1 MESETY
7 DFRNNVGTLSSFPK
21 PRYFINS
28 NPRKQNPRKQKGP
41 ILDKTQFNSF
51 SLF

>member
-21 PRYFINS
+21 PRYFINWD
-28 NPRKQNPRKQKGP
+28 PRKQKGP
-41 ILDKTQFNSF
+41 ILDKTQFISF

>member
-7 DFRNNVGTLSSFPK
+7 GFRNNVGTLSFPNA
-21 PRYFINS
+21 RYFINWD
-28 NPRKQNPRKQKGP
+28 PRKQKGS
-41 ILDKTQFNSF
+41 ILDKTQFISF